1 MDLEESVQRIK
12 QLNYLLEQNSSL
24 FRPGTYL
31 TTTKIGQTGIK
42 IMDGFKKF
50 ENFLEVIRP
59 DIENRGKK
67 LFPANDLAGKNPN
80 FKKTIEYRTLKDK
93 EDAFDH
99 QLSSAVLT
107 SLLGIGLADTIGV
120 ANEIKGGLR
129 IFFKGLPS
137 KGIGR
142 FEEITSGWNEDNAN
156 NSIGV
161 EIAKKY
167 PNKDINFYQG
177 QVLNNINSKNYF
189 DSTGKKV
196 K

>member
-1 MDLEESVQRIK
+1 MNLQENVQRII
-12 QLNYLLEQNSSL
+12 QLNSLLEQNSSL
-24 FRPGTYL
+24 FRPSTYL
-31 TTTKIGQTGIK
+31 ATTKIGHTGLK

-50 ENFLEVIRP
+50 ENFLEVIMP

-67 LFPANDLAGKNPN
+67 LFPANELATKNPN

-93 EDAFDH
+93 EDAFAH

-107 SLLGIGLADTIGV
+107 SILGIGFANIIGM

-156 NSIGV
+156 NTIGV

-167 PNKDINFYQG
+167 PNKDINFYQE
-177 QVLNNINSKNYF
+177 QVLNNINSKHYF
-189 DSTGKKV
+189 DSTGQKV